1 MKLKR
6 YLCFF
11 ASLFILGGCE
21 SLEDTYKDYAGE
33 GTIRY
38 LGKCDNLSVTPGWQR
53 LIVTWTNHV
62 DPAID
67 KIKVSWTLDGVTRDS
82 LLEKGSTEC
91 NIRNLENATY
101 EVAVRS
107 VDKDGNCSLPVLDSK
122 RPYTLEHES
131 ILSFTR
137 MFNKYFYVKNRL
149 AIVFS
154 EWQSD
159 VETASLNYYS
169 GGARKVVELDS
180 VFVTDNKYY
189 LVPDEIDPGR
199 KVTIDRSG
207 RLSGCSDLIVFNPYE
222 LARDYHVYTPEFKK
236 VLREKYG
243 QSEITEAFVNAQ
255 TELEIDYDI
264 DSFEDILNFP
274 NLRTLFLGKNRYLAE
289 KDLSENKDASKV
301 TDWDISAFALDVA
314 CKINNLNVK
323 HYNDHYFPAGEF
335 SFVEDMPNPTLP
347 GDLSFFSSENWTYS
361 CSNEEYGLGFEV
373 IFNENSTSGWQPTR
387 HSNAYT
393 YEMVVDMQK
402 DQFMNGVLVTQKSSV
417 VSAYRKCIAKMIQIK
432 VSENGETWKDATHVI
447 ENTLGNTVGES
458 TLITFPTPLH
468 GRYLKFVV
476 RDQVYLGNYHTVSL
490 GKIRVF

>member
-169 GGARKVVELDS
+169 GG
-180 VFVTDNKYY
+180 
-189 LVPDEIDPGR
+189 
-199 KVTIDRSG
+199 SG
-207 RLSGCSDLIVFNPYE
+207 
-222 LARDYHVYTPEFKK
+222 
-236 VLREKYG
+236 
-243 QSEITEAFVNAQ
+243 
-255 TELEIDYDI
+255 
-264 DSFEDILNFP
+264 
-274 NLRTLFLGKNRYLAE
+274 
-289 KDLSENKDASKV
+289 
-301 TDWDISAFALDVA
+301 
-314 CKINNLNVK
+314 
-323 HYNDHYFPAGEF
+323 
-335 SFVEDMPNPTLP
+335 
-347 GDLSFFSSENWTYS
+347 
-361 CSNEEYGLGFEV
+361 
-373 IFNENSTSGWQPTR
+373 
-387 HSNAYT
+387 
-393 YEMVVDMQK
+393 
-402 DQFMNGVLVTQKSSV
+402 
-417 VSAYRKCIAKMIQIK
+417 
-432 VSENGETWKDATHVI
+432 
-447 ENTLGNTVGES
+447 
-458 TLITFPTPLH
+458 
-468 GRYLKFVV
+468 
-476 RDQVYLGNYHTVSL
+476 
-490 GKIRVF
+490 